1 MKKRQVHN
9 NKFKSQVAIAALKND
24 STIAEICSRYSVG
37 ASRVNNWKK
46 QALEKLWMVFEKS
59 NQQSS
64 NKESEQELKNLYEQ
78 IGRLKIE
85 NDYLKKKLTI

>member
-9 NKFKSQVAIAALKND
+9 NKFKSQVALAALKND

>member
-85 NDYLKKKLTI
+85 NDYLKKKLII